1 MAEDMDTD
9 TTPAAQDD
17 NVAPPVDEEE
27 LNEGLRSL
35 ALVVVAFVGA
45 IAFLEI
51 VRWGARRLER
61 RLAMRHPLLTELAEE
76 LADPDWHLR

>member
-1 MAEDMDTD
+1 MI
-9 TTPAAQDD
+9 
-17 NVAPPVDEEE
+17 
-27 LNEGLRSL
+27 
-35 ALVVVAFVGA
+35 AFVGA